1 MLRGKHGSLACTQAA
16 PALSAAGPRVLNT
29 ELSCQHG
36 MRAGQAIAIGTYQP
50 AEFYSIVFGGAG
62 DKVSELVS
70 YTSGVCEV
78 SCCNPTKE
86 AHYRF

>member
-1 MLRGKHGSLACTQAA
+1 
-16 PALSAAGPRVLNT
+16 
-29 ELSCQHG
+29 

-50 AEFYSIVFGGAG
+50 AEFYSIGFGGAG

-78 SCCNPTKE
+78 SCYNPTKE
-86 AHYRF
+86 AHYRL